1 MFGLSRPPPRA
12 SARAPPRASFDSTFA
27 KVFESRWRR
36 SDISR
41 GAWRWRDDLRLV
53 LLRHAKSDWSD
64 DTLPDKRRPLAAKGR
79 RRAVRCATRLDERA
93 WTPDLILT
101 SDATRCLETLEAM
114 GDAVEAFRT
123 APVILVPD
131 FYDKT
136 HGDEGDV
143 SQAKSAKVIGKRVGV
158 EVGLGTMQPRTV
170 MCVGHNFGFELAA
183 RSFCG
188 SANVELK
195 TAHAALLTARG
206 PARRGERAFKV
217 IVAPLDDTALAFE
230 VWTRELRGST
240 SVMFCVCDVAVCAVI
255 DDAPP
260 ERNHHDDAW
269 QRAFTD
275 HKFRLEAVLNPEE
288 PESASEII
296 KRVVE
301 RMIEELIDSDMSSE
315 EVLERVIA
323 QAESVEDAMSHQSR
337 ALGSG
342 DFEIEEW

>member
-1 MFGLSRPPPRA
+1 
-12 SARAPPRASFDSTFA
+12 
-27 KVFESRWRR
+27 
-36 SDISR
+36 
-41 GAWRWRDDLRLV
+41 
-53 LLRHAKSDWSD
+53 
-64 DTLPDKRRPLAAKGR
+64 
-79 RRAVRCATRLDERA
+79 
-93 WTPDLILT
+93 
-101 SDATRCLETLEAM
+101 
-114 GDAVEAFRT
+114 
-123 APVILVPD
+123 
-131 FYDKT
+131 
-136 HGDEGDV
+136 
-143 SQAKSAKVIGKRVGV
+143 
-158 EVGLGTMQPRTV
+158 
-170 MCVGHNFGFELAA
+170 
-183 RSFCG
+183 
-188 SANVELK
+188 LK

-230 VWTRELRGST
+230 VWNRELRGST